1 MIFSTN
7 LARQVQF
14 AGVKLDTTTKMKLH
28 HPFIPSREI
37 MPAKITNLG
46 AQNFVTVMSDLVELQ
61 VDVKQQELTI
71 IFWSTSISEIQLI
84 LLNKSSCHDTR

>member
-1 MIFSTN
+1 
-7 LARQVQF
+7 
-14 AGVKLDTTTKMKLH
+14 
-28 HPFIPSREI
+28 
-37 MPAKITNLG
+37 LG

-84 LLNKSSCHDTR
+84 LLNKSSCHDTS

>member
-1 MIFSTN
+1 MIFSIN
-7 LARQVQF
+7 LTKQVQF

-28 HPFIPSREI
+28 HPFTPCRKIR
-37 MPAKITNLG
+37 PAKITNLG
-46 AQNFVTVMSDLVELQ
+46 AQNFVNVMSNLVELQ